1 MSLWTKLAA
10 ACFGLAGL
18 LTLGISPAAAED
30 FYKGKTITFI
40 VGFSSGGGYD
50 TYARLLARHMPNHIP
65 GNPTIVVQNMDGAGS
80 MRAANNVYNV
90 AAKDGTVVAAV
101 NATLLMY
108 QLLGGKGAQY
118 EPAKLKWLGSVA
130 NSNNSVITWH
140 ASGVRTIEDA
150 KAREVPM
157 AGTGPTSYANIYPT
171 IMNAVLGT
179 RFKVINGYTG
189 SNLMDLAMERGE
201 VAGRSGAAL
210 ASLSSEHPDWLR
222 EKKINFLV
230 QIGFERDASLSDVPT
245 LGELVASER
254 DRQIVNVVT
263 LPTTVGYAYW
273 AAPEVPEERVAILRA
288 AFAKTMADPTFL
300 AEAKQRSLDIKVQ
313 TGEQIEALV
322 KAAAQTPKDVLDAT
336 AKTLNWQ

>member
-1 MSLWTKLAA
+1 MSRKTKISAA
-10 ACFGLAGL
+10 FIG
-18 LTLGISPAAAED
+18 GIALITSSFAAMADD

-50 TYARLLARHMPNHIP
+50 TYARLLARHMPVHIP
-65 GNPTIVVQNMDGAGS
+65 GNPTIIAQNMDGAGS
-80 MRAANNVYNV
+80 MRAANHVYNV
-90 AAKDGTVVAAV
+90 APKDGTVISAV

-118 EPAKLKWLGSVA
+118 DPAKLQWLGSVA

-140 ASGVRTIEDA
+140 ASGIRTVDDA
-150 KAREVPM
+150 KKQDVPM
-157 AGTGPTSYANIYPT
+157 AGTGTTSYANIYPT

-210 ASLSSEHPDWLR
+210 ASLFSERPDWIR
-222 EKKINFLV
+222 DKKINFLA
-230 QIGFERDASLSDVPT
+230 QIGYERDPALADVPT
-245 LGELVASER
+245 LGEMAKSER
-254 DRQIVNVVT
+254 DKQIVNVVT

-273 AAPEVPEERVAILRA
+273 VAPEVPAERIKILRE
-288 AFAKTMADPTFL
+288 AFAKTVADPNFL
-300 AEAKQRSLDIKVQ
+300 GEAKKLNLDIKVQ
-313 TGEQIEALV
+313 TGEQLEALV
-322 KAAAQTPKDVLDAT
+322 KAAAQTPKEVLDAT
-336 AKTLNWQ
+336 ATTLNWQ